1 MRSYWA
7 YFSIKMTI
15 IGIIRT
21 MSIFRKVL
29 YLFII
34 TLVDSLTIEA
44 TSSSDAISERTEV
57 LHGEQNVVN
66 TVLQFIS
73 KAKSRID
80 ACVDYTRPSLAVEI
94 EELRKAFL
102 DAKRRGVKL
111 RYVTEITEFNVGYC
125 KELIKMVDELRHLE
139 GIRGNFYINETE
151 YIAPATLHQKGKP
164 ASQITYSNV
173 KEIVQHHKHYVFDT
187 LWSRAMPA
195 KQRIKEI
202 ETGTAALSYET
213 KIALEYQY
221 QIFKKIKDYI
231 EKDQTNKIRSIL
243 QPIVQKQT
251 KDAAKR
257 QLESIKQLQSQLKQL
272 QKQVSEIQKSITR
285 TKKKDR

>member
-1 MRSYWA
+1 
-7 YFSIKMTI
+7 
-15 IGIIRT
+15 
-21 MSIFRKVL
+21 
-29 YLFII
+29 
-34 TLVDSLTIEA
+34 
-44 TSSSDAISERTEV
+44 
-57 LHGEQNVVN
+57 
-66 TVLQFIS
+66 
-73 KAKSRID
+73 
-80 ACVDYTRPSLAVEI
+80 
-94 EELRKAFL
+94 
-102 DAKRRGVKL
+102 
-111 RYVTEITEFNVGYC
+111 
-125 KELIKMVDELRHLE
+125 
-139 GIRGNFYINETE
+139 
-151 YIAPATLHQKGKP
+151 
-164 ASQITYSNV
+164 
-173 KEIVQHHKHYVFDT
+173 
-187 LWSRAMPA
+187 MPA